1 MVSLYAQ
8 EGLWKIPEKW
18 KHRRD
23 ICSVLETLR
32 HHHDI
37 QSFLLHGNYP
47 RYHFINISQIAEI
60 PSKMSRTGQ
69 MPPTK
74 ENVPEKMIFFLF
86 HCFTN
91 IQADKANMRKW
102 KSIYQNHFTTTLCR
116 CRHANKYWVNWRK
129 LPTLRY
135 YWTLR
140 TINQRNSRTNHF
152 QHSSRHEFKK

>member
-1 MVSLYAQ
+1 M
-8 EGLWKIPEKW
+8 
-18 KHRRD
+18 HRKAFGKYQRNENIDEIFACPWDAETPPWHSEFPATWELSTLPFYKYFADCRD
-23 ICSVLETLR
+23 SIKNVQNRTNASNERKCSR
-32 HHHDI
+32 
-37 QSFLLHGNYP
+37 
-47 RYHFINISQIAEI
+47 
-60 PSKMSRTGQ
+60 
-69 MPPTK
+69 
-74 ENVPEKMIFFLF
+74 KMIFFLF

-91 IQADKANMRKW
+91 MQADKANMRKW

-152 QHSSRHEFKK
+152 

>member
-1 MVSLYAQ
+1 MHRKAFGKYQRNENIDEIFALSLRRWDTTMTFRVSCYMGIIHVISFYKYFADC
-8 EGLWKIPEKW
+8 
-18 KHRRD
+18 RD
-23 ICSVLETLR
+23 SIKNVQNRTNASNERKCSR
-32 HHHDI
+32 KND
-37 QSFLLHGNYP
+37 
-47 RYHFINISQIAEI
+47 
-60 PSKMSRTGQ
+60 
-69 MPPTK
+69 
-74 ENVPEKMIFFLF
+74 FFLF

-91 IQADKANMRKW
+91 MQADKANMRKW